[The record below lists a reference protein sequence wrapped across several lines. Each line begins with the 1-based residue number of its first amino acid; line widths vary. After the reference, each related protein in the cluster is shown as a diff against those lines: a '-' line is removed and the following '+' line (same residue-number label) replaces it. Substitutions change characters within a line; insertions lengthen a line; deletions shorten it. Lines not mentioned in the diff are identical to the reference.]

1 MDPFINQNLE
11 DREQTRAALTQKLE
25 TLELR
30 LRESVEK
37 VRETIRRSTDI
48 PYQVRQRPW
57 GMFGLSVM
65 LGCAVGRRMTNRH
78 SRDRGEA
85 EDSAA
90 RVARSVDRG
99 ISPNL
104 AAQSK
109 SNGSGDYA
117 QQVSVM
123 KGATIGAMASILSE
137 LARQVVP
144 LLLAQLENYSRSK
157 TAVDSLNNKTTDVTR
172 SVNT

>member
-1 MDPFINQNLE
+1 
-11 DREQTRAALTQKLE
+11 
-25 TLELR
+25 
-30 LRESVEK
+30 
-37 VRETIRRSTDI
+37 
-48 PYQVRQRPW
+48 
-57 GMFGLSVM
+57 VM
-65 LGCAVGRRMTNRH
+65 LGCAVGRIMTCGR
-78 SRDRGEA
+78 SGDRSEA

-90 RVARSVDRG
+90 RVTRSVDRG

-104 AAQSK
+104 AAQS
-109 SNGSGDYA
+109 NGSGDDYA

-144 LLLAQLENYSRSK
+144 PLLAQLENYSRSK

>member
-1 MDPFINQNLE
+1 MDQFINQNLE

-65 LGCAVGRRMTNRH
+65 LGCAVGRIMTCGR
-78 SRDRGEA
+78 SRDRSEA
-85 EDSAA
+85 EESAA

-104 AAQSK
+104 AAQ

-137 LARQVVP
+137 LARQVVSP
-144 LLLAQLENYSRSK
+144 LLAQLENYSRSK